1 MSFRITLSI
10 KNAPKKEHF
19 GFKEDLMTSHSCR
32 SKQLDKHHQKH
43 HQVNQAFFHHQM
55 QLL

>member
-1 MSFRITLSI
+1 MGRIIPGIISFRITLSI

-43 HQVNQAFFHHQM
+43 H
-55 QLL
+55 LRG